1 MFNYWHYQS
10 AFLFLVNAKR
20 FMVLTDKKMIND
32 WNIRWKG
39 KFKMRWMVVFFVLL
53 VFSSAVFAEPV
64 CTHIDMEWISQQV
77 PLSKEA
83 KIVYKKDQGELCEV
97 VLALNG
103 SLVSLYAGKD
113 FLLVGNL
120 FKDKKSIT
128 RETLDALADIARKER
143 IKADKKE
150 ELKTEKRKAFFQQ
163 NIRELDD
170 LALFSFK
177 PGNPDKI
184 LYVVTDPNCPYC
196 NMLIPDLEILA
207 IENQIEIKVILFPVL
222 GSKSRDMATQAICGK
237 YSYQEYRQIQFQPDT
252 PGCSQAGILLEKI
265 MSFFSRAALS
275 FVPVVISGDGTWVV
289 EENDISQVKQNLGIV
304 CDDGASDSSK
314 GCAPVPEN

>member
-1 MFNYWHYQS
+1 
-10 AFLFLVNAKR
+10 
-20 FMVLTDKKMIND
+20 
-32 WNIRWKG
+32 
-39 KFKMRWMVVFFVLL
+39 MRWTLVFFVLL
-53 VFSSAVFAEPV
+53 VLNPTVSAEPV
-64 CTHIDMEWISQQV
+64 CNHVDIEWLSQQA
-77 PLSKEA
+77 PMSQNA

-103 SLVSLYAGKD
+103 GLVSLYAGKD

-143 IKADKKE
+143 IKADEKE
-150 ELKTEKRKAFFQQ
+150 ASEMEKRKAFFQQ

-170 LALFSFK
+170 WTLFSFNTGK
-177 PGNPDKI
+177 RNKV

-196 NMLIPDLEILA
+196 KQLMPDLEILA
-207 IENQIEIKVILFPVL
+207 MENQIEIKVILFPVL
-222 GSKSRDMATQAICGK
+222 GSKSRDMATQAICEK

-252 PGCSQAGILLEKI
+252 PGCRQTDSLLEKT
-265 MSFFSRAALS
+265 MLFFSRVALS

-289 EENDISQVKQNLGIV
+289 EGNDISQVKQHLGIA
-304 CDDGASDSSK
+304 CDEGASASSN
-314 GCAPVPEN
+314 GCATVPEN